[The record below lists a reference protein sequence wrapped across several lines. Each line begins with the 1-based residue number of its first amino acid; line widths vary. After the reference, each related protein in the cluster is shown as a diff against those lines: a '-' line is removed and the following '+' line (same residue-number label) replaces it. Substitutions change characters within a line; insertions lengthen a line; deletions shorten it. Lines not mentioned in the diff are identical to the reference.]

1 MVDLSQLSDD
11 ELMKIAE
18 GQQQS
23 AETQSAQS
31 PDLSQF
37 TDEQLQQMAAQA
49 PVADPGVL
57 AAISEAFTGKARKTK
72 EIEALPDWRGNMP
85 EFSLGEGLP
94 AIKTAIGTMMTN
106 PDETVKIIQ
115 SNFPD
120 VSARQDEKGNYILKS
135 GIDQKEYA
143 IKPGFRASDIPRAV
157 FGVLSF
163 IPAGKATTLL
173 GAAASNAATQ
183 AAIEASQAA
192 SGGEFNAGEVGVAG
206 ALGVAGEA
214 AARILGTAIPGV
226 KRLIQGKSFI
236 PDELAELVAPV
247 ASNVAQSDLNDLVR
261 NAADE
266 SLKANKYKRQ
276 LAELAKV
283 NPDALNA
290 ATELGIDLSPDVF
303 SDNPQ
308 LRAIVG
314 TIRSQKGS
322 EAEAAWRES
331 VINAVNKA
339 DEVLDAAEAST
350 EASVMS
356 QKVFSTLQAERDALK
371 QQTSQAY
378 GEVDSAIP
386 QKTIISK
393 PVKTETSA
401 PLTEAE
407 MNNRRAIEAV
417 LRETGRYVEPEVAS
431 VAIEGPGLNNLQAL
445 LKQTIENQGGVKGL
459 TSQEKALWDMT
470 QKEEVTYGRLIREK
484 TDLRRAL
491 RGKQTPYS
499 TLDQSI
505 VEGLYNAISKDQ
517 VNAVQQLAGDEIR
530 DRLLSA
536 NLLYTKQKQ
545 LEKTLVEG
553 FKKDFSGS
561 IIPLMTSAIKGSAKG
576 DVTSFNKLLSI
587 VPENL
592 QKEAVLSS
600 ISNYVRPTTG
610 QFKGQF
616 GITQFDNFWSQ
627 LKARPEMASKI
638 KQVIGNEAY
647 GTLDALGK
655 VSKLITRSGGEISQT
670 GASNQAIL
678 REMRAITLV
687 DHLFSKVGQS
697 VAATAGGKIFGPIG
711 FGLGLALPKIFKGP
725 PDRIAMAGKMLNSQE
740 FQNLVAE
747 TMLRPSPRQAAI
759 EDFARS
765 GQFNRFA
772 KLVKLPSDL
781 PSKVRWV
788 KAALMST
795 ADMEL
800 PQSAFQPDKVVAEVL
815 PNGNVKTDQAT
826 RFRIMQR
833 KGGKF
838 RLFGPDGSVSVYN
851 SEKDAIFA
859 ATQKMRKL
867 TNSPLQ

>member
-11 ELMKIAE
+11 ELMRIAG
-18 GQQQS
+18 GQQQP
-23 AETQSAQS
+23 AAAQG

-37 TDEQLQQMAAQA
+37 TDEQLQAMIPQETS
-49 PVADPGVL
+49 ADPGIL
-57 AAISEAFTGKARKTK
+57 AAIAESFTGKARKTK

-106 PDETVKIIQ
+106 PDETVKILQ

-157 FGVLSF
+157 FGALSF

-173 GAAASNAATQ
+173 GAAAANAATQ
-183 AAIEASQAA
+183 AAIEASQSA

-206 ALGVAGEA
+206 ALGAAGEA
-214 AARILGTAIPGV
+214 AARILGVVIPGA

-236 PDELAELVAPV
+236 PDELGELVAPV
-247 ASNVAQSDLNDLVR
+247 TREVAGSDLNELVR
-261 NAADE
+261 NAGGE

-283 NPDALNA
+283 NPDALSA
-290 ATELGIDLSPDVF
+290 ATELGIELPPDVF

-322 EAEAAWRES
+322 EAEAAWREG
-331 VINAVNKA
+331 VINTVNKA
-339 DEVLDAAEAST
+339 DAALDAAEAST

-356 QKVFSTLQAERDALK
+356 DKVFRALQGERDALK

-386 QKTIISK
+386 QKTVVSK
-393 PVKTETSA
+393 PIRTEAAA
-401 PLTEAE
+401 PLTEVE
-407 MNNRRAIEAV
+407 MSNRRAIEAV
-417 LRETGRYVEPEVAS
+417 LRETGRYVEPEMAS
-431 VAIEGPGLNNLQAL
+431 VAFEGPGFNNLQAL

-561 IIPLMTSAIKGSAKG
+561 IIPLMTSAVKGSAKG
-576 DVTSFNKLLSI
+576 DVTSFNKLLSV

-600 ISNYVRPTTG
+600 ISNYVRPATG

-627 LKARPEMASKI
+627 LKARPEMASRI
-638 KQVIGNEAY
+638 EQVVGSEAY

-678 REMRAITLV
+678 REMRAMTLV
-687 DHLFSKVGQS
+687 DHLFSKVSQS

-711 FGLGLALPKIFKGP
+711 FGLGLALPKILKGP

-740 FQNLVAE
+740 FQNLIAD
-747 TMLRPSPRQAAI
+747 TMLRPSPRLAAI

-765 GQFNRFA
+765 GQFSRFA

-788 KAALMST
+788 KAALRST

-833 KGGKF
+833 AGGKF
-838 RLFGPDGSVSVYN
+838 RLFDPDGTVSVYG
-851 SEKDAIFA
+851 SENDAIKA
-859 ATQKMRKL
+859 ATKKMRKL
-867 TNSPLQ
+867 TNSTLQ